1 MRVIGLT
8 GGIAS
13 GKSAV
18 AEIFSAHGIPVI
30 DADQLSREAV
40 LPGTAALALIA
51 DTFGSSVIDTDG
63 RLNRETLAKIVF
75 SDAASLKRLESILHP
90 AIKALAEQRLADLR
104 ASAAP
109 VAIYMAALLIE
120 AGATDRVDE
129 IWVVYTDS
137 ETQLSRIQ
145 QRDGA
150 SREEAMK
157 RIAAQMPMAEK
168 ATYGRVVIDNSGTLE
183 ELKGKVER
191 LLIAERLI
199 RVDENQAN
207 GIK

>member
-51 DTFGSSVIDTDG
+51 ESFGSSVIDTDG

-104 ASAAP
+104 VSAAP
-109 VAIYMAALLIE
+109 AAIYMAALLIE

-183 ELKGKVER
+183 ELKEKVER
-191 LLIAERLI
+191 ILIAEKLI
-199 RVDENQAN
+199 TVNENT
-207 GIK
+207 GPME